1 MALETGIQSAQPNEL
16 RREYHQWMDG
26 TAVAASGAMNGFI
39 TGNKTGA
46 ILMVKAT
53 SAGGTPQYMLSLQTA
68 YEDVDA
74 TYTDVIAISRPDLIV
89 INDESWHVW
98 TVNLTNA
105 MQYARFYITLSG
117 ADAGD
122 DKFYFHS
129 CFLYGD
135 FTQAIDVSLESP
147 VVSIG
152 SVKLEDGTTATNKA
166 DVNDADTARA
176 PDTKVIATQNID
188 AAGLVHNLGTGV
200 MAASAPVTI
209 ATDDTMIAALDAA
222 VDLIQA
228 DTTAMNAKMAALGT
242 AAMVASSPVTIA
254 TDDTMITALDA
265 AMDIVAG
272 DTTSLDAKITACNT
286 GAVVGSVKLEDGTTA
301 ANKADISDADTARTT
316 ATHVIATQPIDAA
329 GAVLSTSALA
339 TSANQ
344 LADGHGV
351 AVADGADVTQGA
363 KADAK
368 DSATDATAISIMQV
382 LKQISFSTQAN
393 SGNTEI
399 MDDWDESDRC
409 KSNPIA
415 GQAGVAANRG
425 VADALTQRVA
435 QARDLTVTNATGS
448 GAIAT
453 TTAVSANWKL
463 DHITIHLSA
472 APTTSQDLD
481 ISIDANDGAAYDT
494 ILLSQDLSASSATDI
509 VYKNPV
515 GDLILESG
523 DEIKVAYTNTDGLT
537 YGLRVVGEKI

>member
-105 MQYARFYITLSG
+105 MEYARFYITLSG

-176 PDTKVIATQNID
+176 PDTKVLATQNID

-265 AMDIVAG
+265 AVDIVAG
-272 DTTSLDAKITACNT
+272 DTTSMDAKMPALGTAAMVASAPVTIATNDTQFGTVAEAASATGGIHAQLRKISDDIGILEAKENYAVVAT
-286 GAVVGSVKLEDGTTA
+286 GAG
-301 ANKADISDADTARTT
+301 
-316 ATHVIATQPIDAA
+316 
-329 GAVLSTSALA
+329 
-339 TSANQ
+339 
-344 LADGHGV
+344 
-351 AVADGADVTQGA
+351 
-363 KADAK
+363 
-368 DSATDATAISIMQV
+368 AIS
-382 LKQISFSTQAN
+382 LASSAGHDWELN
-393 SGNTEI
+393 SI
-399 MDDWDESDRC
+399 
-409 KSNPIA
+409 
-415 GQAGVAANRG
+415 
-425 VADALTQRVA
+425 
-435 QARDLTVTNATGS
+435 TV
-448 GAIAT
+448 
-453 TTAVSANWKL
+453 
-463 DHITIHLSA
+463 HMSA
-472 APTTSQDLD
+472 APTTSQNLTFTL
-481 ISIDANDGAAYDT
+481 DANDGAAYDT
-494 ILLSQDLSASSATDI
+494 VLFTCDPSASAGTDFVYIPTSPILLE
-509 VYKNPV
+509 N
-515 GDLILESG
+515 G
-523 DEIKVAYTNTDGLT
+523 DEIATSFTNTDGIT
-537 YGLRVVGEKI
+537 YGIRIVGKKLT